1 MAFAGACSILI
12 ADEMAS
18 GASRKGR
25 IDRMSLYCATG
36 DVESELSPQVLHD
49 LLLETLAKLGRR
61 NRVLVVPPDQSRVH
75 SRAGDLTR
83 FAWEYYGAKLQA
95 VLPALGTH
103 AAMRPEQ
110 IQRMF
115 GEMPHQLFRVH
126 NWRTDVETLGEV
138 PARFIQEQSE
148 GKLNYAWPAQVNR
161 LVAHGG
167 FDLILS
173 IGQVVPHEV
182 IGMANYNKNI
192 LVGTGGRES
201 INRSHYLGA
210 VYGMERIMGRA
221 ENPVRN
227 VLNYASDRFL
237 RDLPIVYVLT
247 VVGRTKDDNLAVR
260 GLFIGD
266 DAECFHR
273 AAELSLKVNFE
284 TLDQPIRKAVVY
296 LDPHEFHST
305 WLGNK
310 AIYRTRMALADDAE
324 LIILAP
330 GVSKF
335 GEDAAIDALIRKYG
349 YRGTPATLEAVKK
362 NADLE
367 GDLSAAAHLIHGSS
381 EGRFTI
387 RWCPGQLSKE
397 EVEGVGFEYGDLTA
411 MLSRY
416 SPEKLRYGYNRVD
429 GEEVSFIPNPGLGL
443 WAYRGKLC
451 RDGDVERAAT
461 IGTKKLVDSHLG

>member
-1 MAFAGACSILI
+1 
-12 ADEMAS
+12 
-18 GASRKGR
+18 
-25 IDRMSLYCATG
+25 MSLYCAAG
-36 DVESELSPQVLHD
+36 GIKSD
-49 LLLETLAKLGRR
+49 LLPKLQDLLAESLQKLGSR
-61 NRVLVVPPDQSRVH
+61 NRVLVVPPDYSRVH
-75 SRAGDLTR
+75 SRSGDLTR
-83 FAWEYYGAKLQA
+83 YAWEYYGDRLQA

-103 AAMRPEQ
+103 AAMRSDQ
-110 IQRMF
+110 IMRMF
-115 GEMPHQLFRVH
+115 GNVPQERFRVH

-138 PARFIQEQSE
+138 PAEFIREQSE

-161 LVAHGG
+161 LITQGG

-227 VLNYASDRFL
+227 VLNYAADRFL
-237 RDLPIVYVLT
+237 RHLPIVYVLT
-247 VVGRTKDDNLAVR
+247 VVGRTADGGLAVR

-273 AAELSLKVNFE
+273 AAELSVKVNFE
-284 TLDQPIRKAVVY
+284 ILDAPIRKAVVY
-296 LDPHEFHST
+296 LDPQEFHST

-310 AIYRTRMALADDAE
+310 AIYRTRMALADGAQ

-330 GVSKF
+330 GVERF
-335 GEDAAIDALIRKYG
+335 GEDPAIDALIRKYG
-349 YRGTPATLEAVKK
+349 YRGTPATLDAVSA
-362 NADLE
+362 NADLA
-367 GDLSAAAHLIHGSS
+367 GDLGAAAHLIHGSS

-387 RWCPGQLSKE
+387 QWCPGNLTRE
-397 EVEGVGFEYGDLTA
+397 EVENVGFEYGDLKT
-411 MLSRY
+411 MLARY
-416 SPEKLRYGYNRVD
+416 NPQKLRHGYNCIDSEDVF
-429 GEEVSFIPNPGLGL
+429 FIPNPGLGL
-443 WAYRGKLC
+443 WAYPRQI
-451 RDGDVERAAT
+451 VT
-461 IGTKKLVDSHLG
+461 IKK